1 MIDGCHSD
9 QSRLFDKL
17 GNPEFT
23 FNFPLKIRNVQDLEI
38 FVATAEHGSLSA
50 AARQLGLSPAVASAG
65 LKRLEADLD
74 AALFVRTTRSMRLT
88 LAGERLLARSKA
100 VLDGLRDAEEELRAG
115 IEGVEGQLHI
125 SMPSDLGRHVVL
137 PWLNEFQA
145 RHPGIKLRL
154 QLTVRVADIYREPVD
169 IGLRFGKPLGTSM
182 VALPLLEDNRR
193 VLCAAPAYLARR
205 GTPTSPHDLAADN
218 RAGHNCLCFMLDEA
232 VNDRWR
238 FSKGGVEI
246 EVTVQGDRVA
256 DDSEIVRRWALAG
269 LGICYRSRIDV
280 QADLASGR
288 LRLVCPDWAGNNV
301 PLYMVLANRKQVSPA
316 VRVLREFLVGRC
328 LGLGES

>member
-1 MIDGCHSD
+1 
-9 QSRLFDKL
+9 LK
-17 GNPEFT
+17 T
-23 FNFPLKIRNVQDLEI
+23 ALKIRSVQDLAI
-38 FVATAEHGSLSA
+38 FVASADHGSLSA
-50 AARQLGLSPAVASAG
+50 AARQLDLSPAVASAG
-65 LKRLEADLD
+65 LKRLEADLG

-100 VLDGLRDAEEELRAG
+100 LLDGLREAEDELRAG
-115 IEGVEGQLHI
+115 GDGVEGRLHI

-137 PWLNEFQA
+137 PWLNDFQA
-145 RHPGIKLRL
+145 QHPGVTLRL
-154 QLTVRVADIYREPVD
+154 QLTDRMADMYREPVD
-169 IGLRFGKPLGTSM
+169 IGLRFGKPPGSSM

-205 GTPTSPHDLAADN
+205 GEPASPHELAAGN
-218 RAGHNCLCFMLDEA
+218 RAGHNCLCFMLDDT

-238 FSKGGVEI
+238 FRKGGEEI

-280 QADLASGR
+280 QADLAGGR
-288 LRLVCPDWAGNNV
+288 LRLVCPDWEGNNL
-301 PLYMVLANRKQVSPA
+301 PLYMVLANRGQVSPA
-316 VRVLREFLVGRC
+316 VRVLREFLVARC
-328 LGLGES
+328 QALGGAR